1 MSETSE
7 TINQILSET
16 EIEEGVSRSHLFFSL
31 DPDIIKAIASVC
43 TTEHFHPNEI
53 IFYEGDPGDCFYVII
68 EGHVQIIRK
77 EADQELV
84 LAIMDPNEGFGELA
98 LLINQ
103 PRTATAKAADE
114 VKMIKLKRRDL
125 EDLIRKYPQLLVQL
139 NKLMNERVSLL
150 EGPDAEQ
157 TIMQK
162 HKFSSEYRI
171 ELDPALLDLLFQLND
186 VAGGQEQVKH
196 CKEAA
201 MLAREMSK
209 MLCPMVHEQL
219 FYAGCLH
226 EIGKISIPQDLV
238 IRERKGEPLT
248 EEEALRFSE
257 IFRNAVNIL
266 KPDKKLSESV
276 KFIEFLDRE
285 SYLEMPVESQIL
297 LTADDYLMKVSNNYA
312 GVNASDALAMMKEK
326 SGTRYNPKV
335 IAALEKTVQKF
346 TSLNVEKQLIFIK
359 QMNIALDYKDHYT
372 LSHSLH
378 TSEMSEKIG
387 SCIGLSKRELEIL
400 QYGCELHDV
409 GKIYIPTNLLVAQRK
424 LTEEEMT
431 IMKKHPVYSA
441 QFFLDIPGMDELTDI
456 IKHHHERYDGTGY
469 PEGLKGDEI
478 PLFSRIMMIADVYSA
493 LTTKRPYRLDEKGEK
508 IAFSP
513 RMALAI
519 MEGMQGHF
527 DPQLF
532 EVFKKII
539 LEEGKECEEK

>member
-1 MSETSE
+1 MSEIGE
-7 TINQILSET
+7 TIHQIVNMS
-16 EIEEGVSRSHLFFSL
+16 EIEECISRSQLFFSL
-31 DPDIIKAIASVC
+31 EHDIIKSIASVC
-43 TTEHFHPNEI
+43 TTERYHSNDI
-53 IFYEGDPGDCFYVII
+53 IFNEGDPGDCFYVIS
-68 EGHVQIIRK
+68 EGHVHIIRK
-77 EADQELV
+77 EDSQELV
-84 LAIMDPNEGFGELA
+84 LAIIDPNEGFGELA

-114 VKMIKLKRRDL
+114 VTLIKLKRRDL
-125 EDLIRKYPQLLVQL
+125 EDLIRQYPQLLVQL

-150 EGPDAEQ
+150 EGPDAAHSEQ
-157 TIMQK
+157 QK

-186 VAGGQEQVKH
+186 VAGGPEQVKH

-226 EIGKISIPQDLV
+226 EIGKISIPQDTV
-238 IRERKGEPLT
+238 IRERKGETLS
-248 EEEALRFSE
+248 EEEAERFIE
-257 IFRNAVNIL
+257 IFRNAVSIL
-266 KPDKKLSESV
+266 KPDRKLSESV

-285 SYLEMPVESQIL
+285 SYLEMPIESQIL
-297 LTADDYLMKVSNNYA
+297 LTADDYLMKVSKNYS
-312 GVNASDALAMMKEK
+312 GMSTEDALAAMKEK
-326 SGTRYNPKV
+326 SGGRYNPKV

-387 SCIGLSKRELEIL
+387 SRLGFSKRELEIL

-424 LTEEEMT
+424 LTDEEMA

-441 QFFLDIPGMDELTDI
+441 QFFSDIPGMDELTDI

-469 PEGLKGDEI
+469 PEGLKGEEI
-478 PLFSRIMMIADVYSA
+478 HLFSRIMMIADVYSA
-493 LTTKRPYRLDEKGEK
+493 LTTKRPYRLDDKGNK

-532 EVFKKII
+532 EIFKKII
-539 LEEGKECEEK
+539 LEEGKESEEN